1 MKVQIMTDSRF
12 GNGKLLAETLKE
24 EFSGD
29 DEVNIADVKDVSPKS
44 ISEYGP
50 DVLILGGAIRAFRG
64 APKSKKWLTKLNK
77 MLEKSGEKIQYG
89 TGFLTH
95 ASPTEKTQEYAK
107 RHLEKIEKAS
117 MIENTYSNLLTARV
131 EGIQG
136 PIFPEEMEKARM
148 YIKEFIGW
156 LK

>member
-1 MKVQIMTDSRF
+1 
-12 GNGKLLAETLKE
+12 
-24 EFSGD
+24 
-29 DEVNIADVKDVSPKS
+29 VKDVSPKS

-77 MLEKSGEKIQYG
+77 ILEKSGEKIQYG

-95 ASPTEKTQEYAK
+95 ALPTGKVQGYAK
-107 RHLEKIEKAS
+107 KILEKIENAS
-117 MIENTYSNLLTARV
+117 TIEKTYSNLLTARV
-131 EGIQG
+131 KGMEG
-136 PIFPEEMEKARM
+136 PIIPEEMEKARV
-148 YIKEFIGW
+148 YIREFIEW